1 MQSSCFPG
9 RLASGIA
16 AVTLALFSSVPA
28 AHSSERLPEATARAA
43 ISAPARPGSLFG
55 ARVRFAADAAP
66 AKGSGGGK
74 PPSPIIVVPGPDGLT
89 ISSDDLDALDEF
101 EHLLAVADGSGE
113 GPMAIFYLKYAKAQ
127 AVAQELETLLAGGS
141 SGDSEGSSETASR
154 SRRSLV
160 SGAYKIMPETR
171 LNALLVLAN
180 RSDKQTIKR
189 LLDTLDRKESPED
202 VALAPKPRMIPVLH
216 ARAGEIADEL
226 RQVYAD
232 RMVVSQNQPGPG
244 AGLAMMMQAMGG
256 GGRGGRGGRGG
267 GGGMGGGI
275 GGFGGG
281 QSNRADQENRIAI
294 GVDNHTNT
302 LVVSA
307 VDALFEEIKQLVA
320 ELDEANAEQN
330 ETVQVIPL
338 HRTSAEAV
346 QRALAAFGGDSVQ
359 TTKSST
365 PGNNSRQ
372 NSSPFGAGRGFGGM
386 NGGQPSMGGSPFGG
400 FNGGGFGGRGGGF
413 GGGGFG
419 GRGGGFGGRGGG
431 GPGQ

>member
-9 RLASGIA
+9 RPASGIA
-16 AVTLALFSSVPA
+16 AVALALFSSLPA
-28 AHSSERLPEATARAA
+28 TLSAERLAEAGARAA
-43 ISAPARPGSLFG
+43 ISAPARPGSLSG
-55 ARVRFAADAAP
+55 GQVQCAADAAA
-66 AKGSGGGK
+66 AKSPVEGK
-74 PPSPIIVVPGPDGLT
+74 PPAPIVVVSGPEGLT

-101 EHLLAVADGSGE
+101 EHLLSAAADGSGE

-127 AVAQELETLLAGGS
+127 AVARELETLLAGGS
-141 SGDSEGSSETASR
+141 SGDSEGSSETTSR

-202 VALAPKPRMIPVLH
+202 IALAPKPRMIPVLH
-216 ARAGEIADEL
+216 AACGRHCRRTPPNLCRPHGGWPEPAGA
-226 RQVYAD
+226 RG
-232 RMVVSQNQPGPG
+232 GPG
-244 AGLAMMMQAMGG
+244 DDDAGD
-256 GGRGGRGGRGG
+256 GRRRTRGPRRTWRRGRHGRRHGRR
-267 GGGMGGGI
+267 
-275 GGFGGG
+275 GFGGG

-320 ELDEANAEQN
+320 ELDEANAEQH

-338 HRTSAEAV
+338 
-346 QRALAAFGGDSVQ
+346 
-359 TTKSST
+359 
-365 PGNNSRQ
+365 
-372 NSSPFGAGRGFGGM
+372 
-386 NGGQPSMGGSPFGG
+386 
-400 FNGGGFGGRGGGF
+400 
-413 GGGGFG
+413 
-419 GRGGGFGGRGGG
+419 
-431 GPGQ
+431 